1 MAAALTMSN
10 HEQDDP
16 ETTPLPAPM
25 PGLGVTSLEQD
36 EGEPSGRIDAS
47 KSVAMKAA
55 LAQAVAAANP
65 SPKKLPGMVT
75 KAATP
80 AVGQGA
86 VGKPA
91 TSAVTPVATPVAT
104 PAVTPAVTPATA
116 PVVKPAVVA
125 APPPARSRLVPILAG
140 LGAIAVAAAV
150 AVVMLPGKP
159 GAPGQTPTVA
169 PTPPVV
175 TPTPPVVTVPTNVPV
190 TPVPVEP
197 KVEPPKVAIDEPK
210 PPATPDEPDPDDGP
224 NTSGKPVKPGHP
236 KTPKVAKVKEP
247 KEPKEPKE
255 KPGVAL
261 APVKQLTPQ
270 IIKSTM
276 LAAESRWKTCVKEA
290 WGSNVT
296 IGIVVE
302 ASGSVQKADIMGALG
317 TSGTGR
323 CITDQVRKLHFP
335 PFTDGGATKQL
346 FWTYQIPAA
355 GPPR

>member
-1 MAAALTMSN
+1 MAAAPTMSN
-10 HEQDDP
+10 HKQDDP

-75 KAATP
+75 KAVTP
-80 AVGQGA
+80 AVTQGA
-86 VGKPA
+86 TGKP
-91 TSAVTPVATPVAT
+91 AT

-150 AVVMLPGKP
+150 VVVALPGKP
-159 GAPGQTPTVA
+159 VAPSQKPMVA

-175 TPTPPVVTVPTNVPV
+175 PPTAPVEPLPTNVPV

-197 KVEPPKVAIDEPK
+197 KVEPPKVAVDEPK
-210 PPATPDEPDPDDGP
+210 QPAAPDEPDPDDGP

-236 KTPKVAKVKEP
+236 KTPKVAKV

-346 FWTYQIPAA
+346 FWSYQIPAA
-355 GPPR
+355 GSPR

>member
-1 MAAALTMSN
+1 MSN

-80 AVGQGA
+80 APGQGA
-86 VGKPA
+86 AGKP
-91 TSAVTPVATPVAT
+91 AT
-104 PAVTPAVTPATA
+104 PAVTAAVTPAVVTVAVSPATA
-116 PVVKPAVVA
+116 PAVKPAVVA
-125 APPPARSRLVPILAG
+125 APAPGRSKLVPILAG

-150 AVVMLPGKP
+150 AVVALPGKP
-159 GAPGQTPTVA
+159 VVPSQTPTVA
-169 PTPPVV
+169 PTQPVV
-175 TPTPPVVTVPTNVPV
+175 PSTKPGEPVPTNVPV

-197 KVEPPKVAIDEPK
+197 KVEPPKVAVVEPK
-210 PPATPDEPDPDDGP
+210 PPTAPDEPDSDDGP
-224 NTSGKPVKPGHP
+224 NTSGKPVKSGHP
-236 KTPKVAKVKEP
+236 KTPKVAKV

-346 FWTYQIPAA
+346 FWSYQIPAA

>member
-1 MAAALTMSN
+1 MSN

-80 AVGQGA
+80 AVSQGA
-86 VGKPA
+86 AGKPP
-91 TSAVTPVATPVAT
+91 TSAVTPAAT
-104 PAVTPAVTPATA
+104 PAVTPAATLATA

-140 LGAIAVAAAV
+140 LGAIAVVAAV
-150 AVVMLPGKP
+150 VVVALPGKP
-159 GAPGQTPTVA
+159 VAPGQTPTVA

-175 TPTPPVVTVPTNVPV
+175 TPTQPVVTVPTNVPV

-210 PPATPDEPDPDDGP
+210 QPAAPDEPDPDDGP

-236 KTPKVAKVKEP
+236 KTPKVAKV

-346 FWTYQIPAA
+346 FWSYQIPAA

>member
-1 MAAALTMSN
+1 
-10 HEQDDP
+10 
-16 ETTPLPAPM
+16 M

-86 VGKPA
+86 TGKPA
-91 TSAVTPVATPVAT
+91 NSAVTPAA
-104 PAVTPAVTPATA
+104 TPATA

-125 APPPARSRLVPILAG
+125 APPPARSRLVPILAA

-150 AVVMLPGKP
+150 AVVVLPGKP
-159 GAPGQTPTVA
+159 VAPGQTPTVA

-175 TPTPPVVTVPTNVPV
+175 PPTPPVGPVPTNVPV

-197 KVEPPKVAIDEPK
+197 KVEPPKVAVDEPK
-210 PPATPDEPDPDDGP
+210 QPATPDEPDPDDGP

-236 KTPKVAKVKEP
+236 KTPKVAKVKDP

-346 FWTYQIPAA
+346 FWSYQIPAA